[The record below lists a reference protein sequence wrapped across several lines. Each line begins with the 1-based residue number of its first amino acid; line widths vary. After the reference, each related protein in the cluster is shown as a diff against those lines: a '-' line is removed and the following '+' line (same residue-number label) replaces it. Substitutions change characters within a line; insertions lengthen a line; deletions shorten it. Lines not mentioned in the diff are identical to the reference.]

1 MDRVSPEEVGLS
13 SARLRRLDEH
23 LRARY
28 VDPGKIAG
36 ALTLVARRGKVA
48 FLSPVGLMDRERGT
62 AMRAD
67 AIFRIYSMTKPVTS
81 VALMMLHERGAFQ
94 LGDPVHTWLP
104 GWEHL
109 RVYRHG
115 QYPNFVTKAADRPM
129 TVRDLLTHTSGLSYG
144 IMERSHLDATYRK
157 LGVADGKGTLRDMV
171 DKLTSLPLE
180 FSPGTRWGYSIATDV
195 AARLVEIL
203 GGQPFDAY
211 LREKIFEP
219 LGMVDTS
226 FRVDA
231 DKTSRLA
238 ANYVRS
244 ADGTMTLLDDPADST
259 YARPKTFFSGSSGLT
274 STASDYIRF
283 AEMLRRGGE
292 LDGARIL
299 GPRTVQ
305 YMTAN
310 HLPGGADLATL
321 ALDSSFSETRYVG
334 IGFGLGFYV
343 NLDPV
348 RAQVPGSLGEYG
360 WGGMAST
367 AFWVDPAEDLT
378 VVFMTQL
385 VPSNALGIRGS
396 SSRLF
401 TARSSNSGQNAAARV
416 PGPPYRAFSL
426 GTRTT

>member
-1 MDRVSPEEVGLS
+1 MMKAVRVCETEAMDRVSPEEVGLS

-367 AFWVDPAEDLT
+367 SFWVDPAEDLT

-385 VPSNALGIRGS
+385 VPSNALGIRGELKS
-396 SSRLF
+396 IVYG
-401 TARSSNSGQNAAARV
+401 AIIE
-416 PGPPYRAFSL
+416 
-426 GTRTT
+426 